1 MLLQIILTLGI
12 VVAQAINLGT
22 QHIAGYGWR
31 ISLACAGIPAIVL
44 TAGGLL
50 LPDTPNSLID
60 RGREEEGKQVN
71 FSSPNQIQPSGAYS
85 GAARD
90 WLYRHSSNHPDCLR
104 AAAGRHTQQ
113 LNRPGMIVTASRCV
127 S

>member
-1 MLLQIILTLGI
+1 MQIILTLGI

-44 TAGGLL
+44 TLGGLL

-60 RGREEEGKQVN
+60 RGREDEGKQVGFCFPRGVKLWGN
-71 FSSPNQIQPSGAYS
+71 ALQGCTELACVS
-85 GAARD
+85 
-90 WLYRHSSNHPDCLR
+90 L
-104 AAAGRHTQQ
+104 AGRV
-113 LNRPGMIVTASRCV
+113 LAL
-127 S
+127 

>member
-1 MLLQIILTLGI
+1 MQIILTLGI

-44 TAGGLL
+44 TLGGLL

-60 RGREEEGKQVN
+60 RGREDEGKQVCWC
-71 FSSPNQIQPSGAYS
+71 SIE
-85 GAARD
+85 R
-90 WLYRHSSNHPDCLR
+90 
-104 AAAGRHTQQ
+104 QQ
-113 LNRPGMIVTASRCV
+113 SVTTMQ
-127 S
+127 

>member
-1 MLLQIILTLGI
+1 MQIILTLGI

-22 QHIAGYGWR
+22 QHIAGFGWR

-60 RGREEEGKQVN
+60 RGHEEEGKQVWC
-71 FSSPNQIQPSGAYS
+71 SSTVQSHF
-85 GAARD
+85 RR
-90 WLYRHSSNHPDCLR
+90 YR
-104 AAAGRHTQQ
+104 
-113 LNRPGMIVTASRCV
+113 
-127 S
+127 

>member
-1 MLLQIILTLGI
+1 MQIILTLGI

-44 TAGGLL
+44 TLGGLL

-60 RGREEEGKQVN
+60 RGREDEGKQVGFC
-71 FSSPNQIQPSGAYS
+71 FSQRGEALGQ
-85 GAARD
+85 
-90 WLYRHSSNHPDCLR
+90 C
-104 AAAGRHTQQ
+104 T
-113 LNRPGMIVTASRCV
+113 PGVY
-127 S
+127 